1 MELHLDKDTTYFISG
16 TNSDTT
22 FKEQTSDIHLYT
34 IKVQIKSVN
43 RNSSTRLRIVDV
55 LWWSRPGVQSDTR
68 RDLKVI
74 FLLTHKRVVIREV
87 IEAFVRLHREY
98 HRITASNNT
107 DTSFTRCYYD
117 I

>member
-87 IEAFVRLHREY
+87 IEAFVSLHREY